1 MELILRNK
9 FIKQASKLPQ
19 EIQAAISKNL
29 TVLEESDSL
38 ESSGID
44 FKRMAGQ
51 KKNTNYYRIRV
62 GDWRIGIEVDDPFVI
77 VITVLTRGDIYKKFP
92 PK

>member
-9 FIKQASKLPQ
+9 FIKQVSKLPKEVQ
-19 EIQAAISKNL
+19 DAVNKEL
-29 TVLEESDSL
+29 TILGISDSL
-38 ESSGID
+38 ESSGLD
-44 FKRMAGQ
+44 VKRMAGQ

-62 GDWRIGIEVDDPFVI
+62 GDWRIGIEVDDPFVV
-77 VITVLTRGDIYKKFP
+77 VITILTRGDIYKKFP